1 VGTAA
6 CIQLDKSIFAAEDHE
21 QAPRTWILQCWQ
33 LQEAQLEGC
42 DADRRRAVDRILQDA
57 FDVDMAGWCYS
68 ASRFAKHNQFPSCL
82 VVNMPQLCYSLW
94 LSYSV
99 CSYSVCTQ
107 GVCTCGVS
115 TLVSIHL

>member
-21 QAPRTWILQCWQ
+21 QPPRTWILQCWQ

-68 ASRFAKHNQFPSCL
+68 ASRFAKRTFPPSNKYL
-82 VVNMPQLCYSLW
+82 DM
-94 LSYSV
+94 
-99 CSYSVCTQ
+99 
-107 GVCTCGVS
+107 
-115 TLVSIHL
+115 